1 MNTPLLS
8 IIVPVYNTATFLN
21 RCIDSILTQK
31 YTHFELILID
41 DGSKDQSG
49 KICDEYAQNDS
60 RIVVIHKPNGGQS
73 SARNAGLN
81 IAKGDY
87 ITFVDS
93 DDYISMDCYQNN
105 MEILSRDKSID
116 ILEYPIYT
124 VNKGNIEKLIIPRY
138 NEEEHLYN
146 KQDIFLFWS
155 NNGIGVR
162 GFVWQ
167 NIYQKKIW
175 ENTRFKE
182 GVIFEDCLIQS
193 TLLEKASHVYIS
205 GIGKYFY
212 EQRENSTIHSKLT
225 ISHCKDDFNGTIP
238 FLFKMIQHNVKRK
251 YIVHFYCVTL
261 NRIIDKSYLFESNSF
276 TSQIEEIQK
285 ASVSWI
291 EIFLSNINLRQK
303 IKILLFKLLGE
314 KRYFNLTRMI
324 FNRKEL

>member
-8 IIVPVYNTATFLN
+8 IIVPIYNTATFLN

-49 KICDEYAQNDS
+49 KICDEYAQKDS

-124 VNKGNIEKLIIPRY
+124 VNNGNIEKLIIPRY

-167 NIYQKKIW
+167 NIYKKNIW

-225 ISHCKDDFNGTIP
+225 INHCKDDFNGTIP

-251 YIVHFYCVTL
+251 YIIQFYCVTL
-261 NRIIDKSYLFESNSF
+261 NRIIDKTYLFKSNSF

-285 ASVSWI
+285 VSVSWI
-291 EIFLSNINLRQK
+291 EIFLSNINFRQK
-303 IKILLFKLLGE
+303 IKILLFKLLGKE
-314 KRYFNLTRMI
+314 HYFYLTRMI

>member
-31 YTHFELILID
+31 YTNFELILID

-49 KICDEYAQNDS
+49 KICGEYAQKDS

-138 NEEEHLYN
+138 NEEEHLYT

-167 NIYQKKIW
+167 NIYKK
-175 ENTRFKE
+175 NM
-182 GVIFEDCLIQS
+182 
-193 TLLEKASHVYIS
+193 
-205 GIGKYFY
+205 GKY
-212 EQRENSTIHSKLT
+212 Q
-225 ISHCKDDFNGTIP
+225 
-238 FLFKMIQHNVKRK
+238 IQGG
-251 YIVHFYCVTL
+251 C
-261 NRIIDKSYLFESNSF
+261 
-276 TSQIEEIQK
+276 
-285 ASVSWI
+285 
-291 EIFLSNINLRQK
+291 NI
-303 IKILLFKLLGE
+303 
-314 KRYFNLTRMI
+314 
-324 FNRKEL
+324 